1 MDQFRLVALILVF
14 LVLDA
19 ANAENLL
26 DHALDLRLLDVL
38 GVKEVSVRFEEFV
51 CHSVGILGKVL
62 LHVNLVEQ

>member
-38 GVKEVSVRFEEFV
+38 GVKEVSVRVEEFV
-51 CHSVGILGKVL
+51 GHSVGILGKVL
-62 LHVNLVEQ
+62 LHVDLVEQ